1 MPKDIRWGIIGP
13 GNIANRFVEGAR
25 AVPDTVVLA
34 VGSRNLER
42 ANAFAD
48 RWNIPKRY
56 GSYEEL
62 VTDPDVDIVYV
73 ATPHP
78 FHAPCS
84 LLAIE
89 AGKAVMCEKPFT
101 VNAREA
107 QSVVD
112 AARRKGV
119 FVMEAM
125 WTRFFPLMARL
136 RDLIAGG
143 EIGEVRLIQADFG
156 FRAAFNPEGRLFNPH
171 LAGGGLL
178 DVGVYPISLA
188 SMILGVPNRVSGL
201 ATLGETGVDESASVC
216 LGYPSGALASLTTGV
231 RVSTP
236 HVADI
241 CGSDG
246 SVHIPSPWWVPERMT
261 VRKGRST
268 IEYCEPKLASGFE
281 YEIAEAGRCLREGLK
296 ESPILPL
303 DESVAIMDTMDQL
316 RALWG
321 VRYPMED
328 QQ

>member
-1 MPKDIRWGIIGP
+1 MSKHIRWGIIGP

-25 AVPDTVVLA
+25 AVPDAVVHA

-56 GSYEEL
+56 GSYEDL
-62 VTDPDVDIVYV
+62 VSDPEVDIVYV

-101 VNAREA
+101 VNAKEA
-107 QSVVD
+107 QSVVE

-156 FRAAFNPEGRLFNPH
+156 FRAGFNPEGRLFNPH

-201 ATLGETGVDESASVC
+201 ATLGETGVDESAAMC

-241 CGSDG
+241 CGSEG

>member
-1 MPKDIRWGIIGP
+1 MSEPIRWGILGP
-13 GNIANRFVEGAR
+13 GNIAHRLAEGVR
-25 AVPDTVVLA
+25 ALPDAKVLA
-34 VGSRNLER
+34 VGSRSIER

-48 RWNIPKRY
+48 KWEIPRRY
-56 GSYEEL
+56 GSYEDLVADSEL
-62 VTDPDVDIVYV
+62 DIIYV

-89 AGKAVMCEKPFT
+89 AGKAVLCEKPFT
-101 VNAREA
+101 VNASEA
-107 QSVVD
+107 RQVVE
-112 AARRKGV
+112 AARHKGV

-136 RDLIAGG
+136 RDIVAAG
-143 EIGEVRLIQADFG
+143 EIGEVRLIHADFG
-156 FRAAFNPEGRLFNPH
+156 FRAGFNPEGRLFSPA

-188 SMILGVPNRVSGL
+188 SMLLGTPNRVSGL
-201 ATLGETGVDESASVC
+201 AVVGETGVDESAAIT

-231 RVSTP
+231 RITTP
-236 HVADI
+236 HLAII
-241 CGSDG
+241 CGTDG
-246 SVHIPSPWWVPERMT
+246 SIHIPSPWWVPERMT
-261 VRKGRST
+261 VRRGRGT
-268 IEYCEPKLASGFE
+268 VEYSEPKIASGFE
-281 YEIAEAGRCLREGLK
+281 YEAAEAGRCLREGLK

-328 QQ
+328 K